1 MLAKQTKFLSKW
13 YGPFFF
19 LVEPRELLDLRLS
32 ASADNT
38 DSSWRDC
45 VIGTYAVWNPAA
57 GYCTGFYS
65 QGIADE
71 RQGKFKMPCQLRC
84 CEMSKAV
91 KRLCGEG
98 WGGKA
103 QEDEEQLKARE
114 GGEFSLN
121 SFRLP
126 LQVEDVKS
134 SSNLPGL
141 QIFFFARH

>member
-1 MLAKQTKFLSKW
+1 MSTKQTKFVSKW

-71 RQGKFKMPCQLRC
+71 RQGEFKMPCQLRC

-103 QEDEEQLKARE
+103 QKRKKMK
-114 GGEFSLN
+114 N
-121 SFRLP
+121 S
-126 LQVEDVKS
+126 
-134 SSNLPGL
+134 
-141 QIFFFARH
+141 

>member
-1 MLAKQTKFLSKW
+1 MVW
-13 YGPFFF
+13 PIFF

-45 VIGTYAVWNPAA
+45 VIGTNAVWNPAA

-71 RQGKFKMPCQLRC
+71 RQSKLKTPFQLCC

-91 KRLCGEG
+91 KRLHGEG
-98 WGGKA
+98 WGEKA
-103 QEDEEQLKARE
+103 QKRKKMK
-114 GGEFSLN
+114 
-121 SFRLP
+121 
-126 LQVEDVKS
+126 KS
-134 SSNLPGL
+134 
-141 QIFFFARH
+141 